1 VTVTA
6 VGETVVEVNLGVMA
20 SENQSQLITNQTALT
35 YTVAV
40 TNTGDYTDT
49 YDITLGGNTWNTTSQ
64 YSSLQLLPG
73 ESATNEVYVTV
84 GSSASDSVNVSFT
97 SQLDGNVSDSVTLV
111 STKDLQV
118 MLPPDAPQQGLP
130 GTSVIHQFTL
140 QNLGAADSYNL
151 AISGNVWPTT
161 LLTSSPLPVGYGEQ
175 VVIQVQ
181 VDMPLTPTRKIPSAS
196 RPPRSPRPR

>member
-1 VTVTA
+1 
-6 VGETVVEVNLGVMA
+6 
-20 SENQSQLITNQTALT
+20 
-35 YTVAV
+35 
-40 TNTGDYTDT
+40 
-49 YDITLGGNTWNTTSQ
+49 
-64 YSSLQLLPG
+64 
-73 ESATNEVYVTV
+73 V

-97 SQLDGNVSDSVTLV
+97 SQLDGNVSDAVTLV

-118 MLPPDAPQQGLP
+118 MLPPNTPQQGSP

-175 VVIQVQ
+175 AVIQVQ
-181 VDMPLTPTRKIPSAS
+181 VDMPLIPNAQDTFSLSATSVASPTLSVSAQGDTVVNGATRQPGGS
-196 RPPRSPRPR
+196 GWGDNLVYTLGDQHRRLHRSFGVA